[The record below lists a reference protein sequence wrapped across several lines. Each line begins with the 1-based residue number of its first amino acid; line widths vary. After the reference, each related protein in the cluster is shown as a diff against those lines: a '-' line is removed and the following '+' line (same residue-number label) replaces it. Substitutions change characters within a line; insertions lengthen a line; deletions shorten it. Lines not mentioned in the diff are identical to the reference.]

1 MKSVPPETIGTADAA
16 LENDLSH
23 PAALEVEARDLLKSG
38 DSLQAE
44 KILGRILRL
53 TPGSPW
59 AFDTFVQLL
68 VDTGRE
74 QDAEIVA
81 RETVAL
87 APDHADAHSKLGVFL
102 SKRNALVEGAWHFR
116 RATDLGGR
124 DPHLLLNLAR
134 NLKSQGQLAEAE
146 ALAIEASERDP
157 DSLPALMLL
166 AEIAEQDGRME
177 AAEAALDRAIPLA
190 RAQGEHLRLPRTALL
205 GRGARWREALE
216 QFDSLAELPGV
227 LRLARG
233 RLREKA
239 QRHADAWQDYVE
251 GKAAIAREQDHRYD
265 RSEIERHF
273 TSIAQAFS
281 APFWKTVPKVAT
293 RTDVPQPIFIL
304 GFPRSGTTMT
314 EQVLSSHSQIRPGG
328 ELPFV
333 MQLRDFAQQLL
344 GRGLPFPAGIGDLA
358 TADHHHIPI
367 LFRDFYLALAETHGL
382 TKPGVR
388 FFTDKMPLN
397 EVYLPLLRLAFPNA
411 PMISVRRHPL
421 DILAS
426 VMAHDLTHGFYCGYR
441 LHDAAHQLA
450 AASQLMVHYRDTLRI
465 AMHELVYEHFI
476 ADQERETAKLMAHL
490 DLEMEPGQLRF
501 HESERHAPT
510 PSYAQVRQPVH
521 AGSVA
526 KWRAYAE
533 QLAPILPL
541 VRDSIA
547 DGGYTL

>member
-1 MKSVPPETIGTADAA
+1 MNSAPPETLNAPHLAHEA
-16 LENDLSH
+16 LHGSVTLMT
-23 PAALEVEARDLLKSG
+23 EARALLESG
-38 DSLQAE
+38 DLVQAE
-44 KILGRILRL
+44 KVLGRILRL

-59 AFDTFVQLL
+59 AFDTLIQLL
-68 VDTGRE
+68 VDARRE
-74 QDAEIVA
+74 GDAEIVA

-116 RATDLGGR
+116 RAMDLSGR

-134 NLKSQGQLAEAE
+134 NLKAQGLLAEAE
-146 ALAIEASERDP
+146 ALTTEAEGKDP
-157 DSLPALMLL
+157 ASLPALMLL

-177 AAEAALDRAIPLA
+177 AAEAALDRATPLA
-190 RAQGEHLRLPRTALL
+190 QAQGEHLHLPRTALL
-205 GRGARWREALE
+205 GRGTRWREALE
-216 QFDSLAELPGV
+216 QFDRLAELPGA
-227 LRLARG
+227 LRLTRG

-239 QRHADAWQDYVE
+239 QRHAEAWQDYVE
-251 GKAAIAREQDHRYD
+251 GKAAIAREQDRRYD
-265 RSEIERHF
+265 RAEIERHF
-273 TSIAQAFS
+273 ASIAQAFS
-281 APFWKTVPKVAT
+281 APFWKTVPKVAM

-328 ELPFV
+328 ELPFAL
-333 MQLRDFAQQLL
+333 QLRDFAQQLL
-344 GRGLPFPAGIGDLA
+344 GRGLSFPAGIGELA
-358 TADHHHIPI
+358 AADHHHIPT

-382 TKPGVR
+382 TRPGVH

-421 DILAS
+421 DILVS

-441 LHDAAHQLA
+441 LPDAAHQLA
-450 AASQLMVHYRDTLRI
+450 AISQLMAHYRDALHI
-465 AMHELVYEHFI
+465 PMHELVYERFVG
-476 ADQERETAKLMAHL
+476 DQEGETAKLMAHIG
-490 DLEMEPGQLRF
+490 LEMEPGQLRF
-501 HESERHAPT
+501 HESDRRAPT

-533 QLAPILPL
+533 PLAPILPL
-541 VRDSIA
+541 VRDAIH